1 MFLYYPLNPTCILLL
16 QHISIQLATCKVP
29 ESHLWLMDTT
39 RGHTVRERD
48 VPYLTAKVGIDKCH
62 ILQSQ

>member
-1 MFLYYPLNPTCILLL
+1 MYFTLNSTF
-16 QHISIQLATCKVP
+16 QFSLATCKVP
-29 ESHLWLMDTT
+29 ESHLWLADTT

-48 VPYLTAKVGIDKCH
+48 APYLTAKVGIDKCH